1 MSSDVDYPQGCLP
14 IENSTNVSQQI
25 ERLRKLAAC
34 LYDCK
39 ENKDEEVKSP
49 TRFARL
55 FQHLSQSCFLDNSNP
70 DFRLHLSLCLAH
82 ILRVFL
88 PEVPTPTAIEL
99 KNVYI
104 HIFRTLRGLGEIT
117 TDSPKFKHFFN
128 LVEAIKV
135 ILHPISEMQ
144 DFDEKES
151 IPVVRTLFREI
162 LGLTCGKGWNKNVK
176 DNKKEGSSD
185 EEPIEEN
192 KEDEDE
198 EDKNIVEKVR
208 EALVTIGRKALGEL
222 DYVPAEVLDVIFYH
236 IASPQR
242 TNFPEAR
249 NLAESIIYSCMQID
263 AEPTTEEKTNPLT
276 ASIRNAMTTAAK
288 EGKLP
293 EEYEMTGSDS
303 RSKFFDI
310 LRVLH
315 FISTKLVSGATEE
328 LNFWLQSDNAQYRLE
343 AVKIVGYCTRD
354 RHCQFGM
361 DSSDATWTA
370 FLNAA
375 KDQESSVRK
384 EFVTQSKSVLVSN
397 HSHLRG
403 QIINCLLR
411 LSKDPQDEVR
421 LNVVQAVTEVSKSKL
436 EAISDK
442 LLKLCAERMKDKKPN
457 VRNESIKLMMDL
469 YHHVMTSKPQKFYS
483 KDSLINHQDTDDTT
497 LPYTESDKE
506 CVRFIPNAVFNVY
519 RLTQRTPAY
528 LDSRLIIERYVQK
541 NFIPYEIDP
550 KERMKIMAD
559 MYRNL
564 DDIGCLMFGDIVN
577 RSSQLRRAIMGILSG
592 LGKYHSDS
600 PSEFSAQMK
609 DRIRRIIQIFPDAS
623 NLEKAM
629 MTFINT
635 LSENS
640 NVFDLVKK
648 MMGDCYISKENA
660 DDTLTVRRSVDAKL
674 KSKLQQTSFRQ
685 FLDRVIPLSFDSPA
699 AKELIHLVSETVC
712 AKIDLK
718 NWAQGCFE
726 RDLGLLKLFSE
737 YFAHVFADKDIVEEI
752 RSKIL
757 TTDEPRAV
765 EVALH
770 ALSKIFQNSNFKT
783 RMEDESIRREKWF
796 LSISKNLKEL
806 VTRSD
811 PELRRS
817 CKLATRLL
825 AGLLGKDKAVEFF
838 DGEFDT
844 LLYRLDLE
852 TPGCANS
859 FQVLAEIF
867 RTDIPHYFSRIMEIL
882 ESDKIGP
889 LIMTSPQHD
898 EEDPIEFNDLIHF
911 EKQPSPK
918 YTSAKVYAAKF
929 AAKVLSSCSL
939 VIDPVDKQ
947 DMERVGQKFIDLSSE
962 IIDKN
967 GDLGGRQ
974 CDLEKARLRSTAAA
988 CLLKLATIITWRTK
1002 MHTGLYKN
1010 MSYMITDEAYCVRL
1024 YYALHIKKGLGR
1036 RLPIEFAACY
1046 GLINLGLVE
1055 EEGEN
1060 KLEGFKTICMNQA
1073 HQSFVERND
1082 EKANILN
1089 LQGAQ
1094 RTMFCAETVV
1104 AYVVWL
1110 LANYGKLEKLEGN
1123 ADKNDSED
1131 TLALKASNVN
1141 LLSELQESLWL
1152 VIDMLK
1158 IAKCNMQK
1166 VWKYFEKLKTCG
1178 DKSMRSDGRVSTAQL
1193 REHNKKI
1200 WAICD
1205 LGISMMLYRAK
1216 LQMED
1221 QESNDT
1227 GFNLQFFYVCNVK
1240 DKADPSNVYAPD
1252 VLINSEKQRNGR
1264 LPKPGHAYQVTD
1276 ITAEFS
1282 PPPQSNE
1289 TNVSNSSKNASK
1301 RGAANTS
1308 TTKSRKVG
1316 GKKNRRSGASKASD
1330 DAEDDSVIKSP
1341 PASKKTRSKR
1351 GVYDPPEEEDDEM
1364 EIIPLPKRRG
1374 APPVTF
1380 VPSSSSSN
1388 GNTSKNG
1395 TSSPNKSNSRKAKGR
1410 QNSKQET
1417 EIESSSDEEETEKAN
1432 GVSLDNLVIS
1442 PILNESSGR
1451 ARRSARTIAATA
1463 TITASTPLV
1472 PPKAKNMK
1480 RKRSDFVPEEG
1491 DMDYEDPPIA
1501 SSPSPKKRTSARIA
1515 PSTPTTK
1522 KEASATAAKKPASS
1536 KFSKKSPAKT
1546 NGTSP
1551 KKNKYGLP
1559 MEEEEEEQTASTSRQ
1574 SVRTRARLSK
1584 K

>member
-1 MSSDVDYPQGCLP
+1 MSGDIDYPQGCLP
-14 IENSTNVSQQI
+14 IENSTNLSQQI

-55 FQHLSQSCFLDNSNP
+55 FHHLSQSCFLDNSNP

-104 HIFRTLRGLGEIT
+104 HIFRTLRGLGEVT
-117 TDSPKFKHFFN
+117 TDSPKFKHYFN

-151 IPVVRTLFREI
+151 IPVVRTLCKEI
-162 LGLTCGKGWNKNVK
+162 LGLTCGKGWQNNLKSNKR
-176 DNKKEGSSD
+176 EGSSD
-185 EEPIEEN
+185 EEF
-192 KEDEDE
+192 KEDEDD
-198 EDKNIVEKVR
+198 EDKNIAQKVR
-208 EALVTIGRKALGEL
+208 EALVTIGKNALGEL
-222 DYVPAEVLDVIFYH
+222 VYVPAEVLDVIFYH
-236 IASPQR
+236 IAPPQR
-242 TNFPEAR
+242 SNFPEAR
-249 NLAESIIYSCMQID
+249 NLAESIIHSCMQSD
-263 AEPTTEEKTNPLT
+263 TEFTTEEGANPLT
-276 ASIRNAMTTAAK
+276 TSIRNAMTTAAK

-293 EEYEMTGSDS
+293 EEYELTGSDS

-310 LRVLH
+310 LRTLH
-315 FISTKLVSGATEE
+315 YISPKLVSGAIEE
-328 LNFWLQSDNAQYRLE
+328 LHFWLQSDNTQYRKE
-343 AVKIVGYCTRD
+343 AVQIVGDCTRD

-361 DSSDATWTA
+361 DSSDSTWIA

-375 KDQESSVRK
+375 KDQESSVRE
-384 EFVTQSKSVLVSN
+384 EFVKQSKSILVSN

-421 LNVVQAVTEVSKSKL
+421 LSVVQTVTEVSKSKL

-457 VRNESIKLMMDL
+457 VRNHSIKMMMDL

-483 KDSLINHQDTDDTT
+483 KNGPVSHQDTDDTA

-528 LDSRLIIERYVQK
+528 IDSRLTIERYVQK
-541 NFIPYEIDP
+541 DFIPYLIDAQQ
-550 KERMKIMAD
+550 RMKIMVD

-564 DDIGCLMFGDIVN
+564 DDVGCIMFGDIVN
-577 RSSQLRRAIMGILSG
+577 RSSQLRRAIMCILSE
-592 LGKYHSDS
+592 LGNHRSDA
-600 PSEFSAQMK
+600 PAADFNAQMK
-609 DRIRRIIQIFPDAS
+609 DRIRRVIQIFPDAS

-635 LSENS
+635 LCTNS
-640 NVFDLVKK
+640 NMFDLVKK
-648 MMGDCYISKENA
+648 MMGDSYTSAENA
-660 DDTLTVRRSVDAKL
+660 EATVSLRKCVDAKL
-674 KSKLQQTSFRQ
+674 TKSKHQQTSFRQ
-685 FLDRVIPLSFDSPA
+685 FLDRVVPLSFDSLA
-699 AKELIHLVSETVC
+699 AKELIHLVSATVC
-712 AKIDLK
+712 AKLDFK

-737 YFAHVFADKDIVEEI
+737 QFAHVFADKDIIEEI

-770 ALSKIFQNSNFKT
+770 ALSKIFQSSNFK
-783 RMEDESIRREKWF
+783 RKIEDESIRKERWF

-806 VTRSD
+806 VTRDD

-825 AGLLGKDKAVEFF
+825 ASLLGKEKAVEYF
-838 DGEFDT
+838 DSEFST
-844 LLYRLDLE
+844 LIYRLHLE

-859 FQVLAEIF
+859 FQVLAEIY
-867 RTDIPHYFSRIMEIL
+867 RTDIPHYFSRILEIL

-898 EEDPIEFNDLIHF
+898 DEDPIEFNDLVHL
-911 EKQPSPK
+911 EKQPCPK
-918 YTSAKVYAAKF
+918 YTNAKVYSAKF
-929 AAKVLSSCSL
+929 AAKVLSSCTFL
-939 VIDPVDKQ
+939 TNTVDKQ
-947 DMERVGQKFIDLSSE
+947 DMERAGQKFIDLASE

-1010 MSYMITDEAYCVRL
+1010 MSYMITDDAYCVRL

-1060 KLEGFKTICMNQA
+1060 KLEGFKTICMNQV

-1110 LANYGKLEKLEGN
+1110 LANYGKFEKVEDN

-1131 TLALKASNVN
+1131 TLAKKASNVN
-1141 LLSELQESLWL
+1141 LLAEFQESLWL

-1178 DKSMRSDGRVSTAQL
+1178 DKSMRSDGRVSSAQL

-1200 WAICD
+1200 WALCD
-1205 LGISMMLYRAK
+1205 LGITMMLYRAK

-1227 GFNLQFFYVCNVK
+1227 GFNLQFFYVCNEK
-1240 DKADPSNVYAPD
+1240 DKAEPSNVYAPD
-1252 VLINSEKQRNGR
+1252 VLINNEKQRNGR
-1264 LPKPGHAYQVTD
+1264 LPKPGHVYHVAD
-1276 ITAEFS
+1276 ITSEFS

-1289 TNVSNSSKNASK
+1289 TNVSNSSKNVSK
-1301 RGAANTS
+1301 RSAANTS
-1308 TTKSRKVG
+1308 STKNRKQG
-1316 GKKNRRSGASKASD
+1316 EKKNRRSNASKASED
-1330 DAEDDSVIKSP
+1330 EDDFSGIKSP
-1341 PASKKTRSKR
+1341 PAAKKTRSKR

-1364 EIIPLPKRRG
+1364 EIVPLPKRRG
-1374 APPVTF
+1374 APPVSSI
-1380 VPSSSSSN
+1380 PSSSSAN
-1388 GNTSKNG
+1388 GNTSKNR
-1395 TSSPNKSNSRKAKGR
+1395 TSSPKKRTSKEVKGR
-1410 QNSKQET
+1410 QNSTRET
-1417 EIESSSDEEETEKAN
+1417 EVENSSDEDEPEKTN

-1463 TITASTPLV
+1463 TLTASTPLA
-1472 PPKAKNMK
+1472 PPKAKNVK
-1480 RKRSDFVPEEG
+1480 RKRPDVVPEE
-1491 DMDYEDPPIA
+1491 DDLDYEDPPIA
-1501 SSPSPKKRTSARIA
+1501 TSPSPKKRTSARR
-1515 PSTPTTK
+1515 PQSTPTTT
-1522 KEASATAAKKPASS
+1522 KEASTASTKKPAPS
-1536 KFSKKSPAKT
+1536 KFSKKLPAQT

-1559 MEEEEEEQTASTSRQ
+1559 MEEDEEEQTVSTPRQ
-1574 SVRTRARLSK
+1574 SVRTRARLAK